1 MKKQIMLDFYRVF
14 GYEPTAEVK
23 NLINELLGVWGK
35 FDKQVAKN
43 PALVRKSIW
52 LGISLADEM
61 RKGNIKP
68 RASVKPTEEKTVT
81 MREQM
86 TNF

>member
-1 MKKQIMLDFYRVF
+1 MKKQIVLDFYRVF
-14 GYEPTAEVK
+14 GYEPTDEVK

-43 PALVRKSIW
+43 PALVRKSV
-52 LGISLADEM
+52 LFGIGLSEEM
-61 RKGNIKP
+61 LEGNIKP
-68 RASVKPTEEKTVT
+68 RPSAKPTEEKSVSL
-81 MREQM
+81 REQM